1 MKMLAMIWLID
12 EYRHVHSTQNFER
25 TRNNNNND
33 NRKSK
38 EIMKKFST
46 DKWFAIY

>member
-12 EYRHVHSTQNFER
+12 EYRHVHNTQNFER
-25 TRNNNNND
+25 TRNNNN
-33 NRKSK
+33 RKSK
-38 EIMKKFST
+38 GIMKKCST